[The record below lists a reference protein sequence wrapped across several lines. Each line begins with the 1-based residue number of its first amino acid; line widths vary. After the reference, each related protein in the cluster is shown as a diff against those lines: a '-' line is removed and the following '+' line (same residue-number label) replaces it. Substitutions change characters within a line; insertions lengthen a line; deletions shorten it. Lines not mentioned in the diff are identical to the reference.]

1 MVFES
6 VIFSPFGDGSFLPNG
21 RLHKNSYTLTL
32 RLLRWVVIFNFP
44 ASATLLAASSLPN
57 TLGLLMIVNWDRL
70 LRPLS
75 LPVFFILA
83 VTLMSGL
90 TGLIAVAAVHFLV
103 SPQSKAQFMVSVLGF
118 GAFGLFA
125 SLVEVPPP
133 SIRASVSRAFA
144 NRPLTF
150 REKVLWVLAIAV
162 MVGGLALSIHH
173 APKYFNCT
181 TVLGSAPSR
190 QRRLSFNT
198 QSPARGPTLRSTGP
212 ARKAAQAG

>member
-1 MVFES
+1 M
-6 VIFSPFGDGSFLPNG
+6 
-21 RLHKNSYTLTL
+21 TLMANPWSSGTGHTL

-125 SLVEVPPP
+125 SLRFHPLQYAPPFQEP
-133 SIRASVSRAFA
+133 S
-144 NRPLTF
+144 P
-150 REKVLWVLAIAV
+150 IA
-162 MVGGLALSIHH
+162 
-173 APKYFNCT
+173 
-181 TVLGSAPSR
+181 R
-190 QRRLSFNT
+190 
-198 QSPARGPTLRSTGP
+198 
-212 ARKAAQAG
+212 